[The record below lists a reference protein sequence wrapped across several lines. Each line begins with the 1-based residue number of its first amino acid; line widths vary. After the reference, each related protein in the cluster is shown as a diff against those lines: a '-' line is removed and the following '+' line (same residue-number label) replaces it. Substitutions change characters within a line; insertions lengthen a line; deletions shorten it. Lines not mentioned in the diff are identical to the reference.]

1 MKHTGVE
8 NLQPF
13 DSYFIRLTWGD
24 RSDNIMLLCICKDIM
39 GDSVKSNDLCS
50 AVCWV
55 TTNTTEMSKMK
66 SSHVSN
72 TTLLVD
78 VWCDNNLVHFY
89 FFNNNKKLQNNTSFG
104 DRKVQKLNFRRRLRC
119 KRLLPE
125 VRTRRPNSG
134 AVAKQCRPPQWA
146 APQTSVSS
154 CSEIFHYRKTQVSRC
169 PWDTLTV
176 CRVLKLKWK
185 TKMKRIG
192 ETPAICGPEIYF
204 LRWRASFFVLMASI
218 DFLHLQRG

>member
-125 VRTRRPNSG
+125 VKTRRPNSSRSG
-134 AVAKQCRPPQWA
+134 CQAVPSS
-146 APQTSVSS
+146 SVS
-154 CSEIFHYRKTQVSRC
+154 CT
-169 PWDTLTV
+169 TN
-176 CRVLKLKWK
+176 
-185 TKMKRIG
+185 
-192 ETPAICGPEIYF
+192 ICLI
-204 LRWRASFFVLMASI
+204 
-218 DFLHLQRG
+218 LQWNISLS